1 MIDSSPV
8 DINHCFFQDPVNN
21 TPGFAH
27 RKVVQ
32 IRNGNNKVPV
42 MHGTFVAGCAAGDDF
57 NNPGASNQRGS
68 AWAARLASGTRA
80 DVGDNGLLSEL
91 SAAAAIG
98 ATIHTNSWHDDTEGS
113 GNPASYNQTAADA
126 DTFMWNNED
135 HLVLGSAGNNGEEQG
150 PPGTAKNAICVCAA
164 QADPNELTVG
174 DGNPGPTADGRRKP
188 DLVGVGCGNRVGHGQ
203 HRLCDGDLRM
213 RHELGDAAHGR
224 RRSPRA
230 PVLHG
235 RLLSDRDAGAE
246 PRVRP
251 VRRPPQGHAHQQHDR
266 HDRRSRLSECAR
278 GLGTHPAPERAL
290 SARVRAAD
298 SRVGHPARP
307 GTEHRRRPRISSRRR
322 DQHAAAPG
330 HARLDRRARLR
341 PTAPRR
347 SSTISISK
355 SCRPAARR
363 RSSATISRAA
373 CQRPA
378 ARPTTPTTSRWCW
391 STRLRPAT
399 GSSASAALPLTSAT
413 RRRAT
418 RSSRQP
424 TCRRRLSRPACRT
437 RSWSAPG
444 SRTSPPNRT

>member
-80 DVGDNGLLSEL
+80 DVADNGLLSEL

-188 DLVGVGCGNRVGHGQ
+188 DLVGVGCGNASATVNTACATATSGCATSWATPH
-203 HRLCDGDLRM
+203 M
-213 RHELGDAAHGR
+213 
-224 RRSPRA
+224 
-230 PVLHG
+230 
-235 RLLSDRDAGAE
+235 AGAAALA
-246 PRVRP
+246 RQYNTWKASIRP
-251 VRRPPQGHAHQQHDR
+251 G
-266 HDRRSRLSECAR
+266 RRSRTT
-278 GLGTHPAPERAL
+278 G
-290 SARVRAAD
+290 
-298 SRVGHPARP
+298 
-307 GTEHRRRPRISSRRR
+307 SSRR
-322 DQHAAAPG
+322 APSS
-330 HARLDRRARLR
+330 R
-341 PTAPRR
+341 PR
-347 SSTISISK
+347 SST
-355 SCRPAARR
+355 AR
-363 RSSATISRAA
+363 
-373 CQRPA
+373 
-378 ARPTTPTTSRWCW
+378 
-391 STRLRPAT
+391 ST
-399 GSSASAALPLTSAT
+399 
-413 RRRAT
+413 
-418 RSSRQP
+418 
-424 TCRRRLSRPACRT
+424 
-437 RSWSAPG
+437 
-444 SRTSPPNRT
+444 